1 MNTTNKYNIFE
12 VFKNDRDLFSI
23 IKMYSFQELKQDF
36 KSKLDAENFIK
47 NNIFFNNQLKEYR
60 YK

>member
-23 IKMYSFQELKQDF
+23 IKMDSFQELKQDF

>member
-1 MNTTNKYNIFE
+1 MNTNKYNIFE

-23 IKMYSFQELKQDF
+23 IKMDSFQELKQDF

-47 NNIFFNNQLKEYR
+47 NNIFSF
-60 YK
+60 